1 MPSRVPPPLVPI
13 PPPAR
18 KSLLGGVSAPLGPP
32 IRGGAAAGRAEGAFE
47 RGEGGHAHFTLRAQ
61 TLPPLPP
68 SPQGRLGHLCARTRG
83 MRGFTS
89 PSLRPRAANTCIA
102 RNGAPLG
109 QRSAAVMRGAACVA
123 NTDLCGRPAP
133 ARAGALSHGIPPPH
147 TRMYDTFPCSPFLFG
162 GAASAHSGQS

>member
-109 QRSAAVMRGAACVA
+109 QRSRDAWRSVRGKHRSLRAPRPRAVQLAR
-123 NTDLCGRPAP
+123 LAP
-133 ARAGALSHGIPPPH
+133 AEMLRTSWLLCNVCFFFSEILQIFFHL
-147 TRMYDTFPCSPFLFG
+147 RVF
-162 GAASAHSGQS
+162 

>member
-18 KSLLGGVSAPLGPP
+18 KSLLGGVSAPRGPP

-109 QRSAAVMRGAACVA
+109 QRSAAAMRGSACGKHRSLRA
-123 NTDLCGRPAP
+123 PRPR
-133 ARAGALSHGIPPPH
+133 ARRRLIPWHPPPPPACMA
-147 TRMYDTFPCSPFLFG
+147 RSPAHLSFL
-162 GAASAHSGQS
+162 AVLRAHSGQS